1 MMHYK
6 RSDRISAFIQEE
18 VSKMILNELKDPDVG
33 FITITKVQVT
43 DDLRYAKIYYSVL
56 GDDDKKENSAAA
68 LKRATG
74 HIRTELGRRL
84 KTRFVPE
91 LTFVF
96 DDTTEYANHIE
107 NLLNKIKSED

>member
-1 MMHYK
+1 MHYK

-18 VSKMILNELKDPDVG
+18 VSKMLLNELKDPAVG
-33 FITITKVQVT
+33 FVTVTKVNVT
-43 DDLRYAKIYYSVL
+43 DDLKYAKIYYSVL
-56 GDDDKKENSAAA
+56 GDDDKKQESAAA

-84 KTRFVPE
+84 KIRFVPE
-91 LTFVF
+91 IRFVY

-107 NLLNKIKSED
+107 NLLNKIREED